1 MTHALRRPFAL
12 GLLLLGLALSAW
24 AQIAVPELTRR
35 VTDLTATLSADQVA
49 TLENKLAAFEA
60 QKGSQ
65 IAVLMVSTTAGEDIA
80 QFGIRIAEQWKIGRE
95 KADDGVI
102 LIVAKDDR
110 DMRLEVGY
118 GLEGAIPDAVAR
130 RVIAE
135 VIAPRFRDGS
145 YAAGIDAG
153 VDQLMRLIEGE
164 ALPPPESAVDSKSSG
179 ESLVLI
185 LVLGF
190 VLGSIISP
198 MLGRGVASSV
208 SGLATTGLGWLMSG
222 LLGSSLKIGG
232 LVFIAVL
239 LWGGIGRSGRGG
251 GGGGGFGGGIGGGGL
266 GGWSS
271 GGGFGGGLGG
281 GSWGGGGGGFGG
293 GGASGSW

>member
-1 MTHALRRPFAL
+1 MAHTIFRGLQLVGSRRPLVGF
-12 GLLLLGLALSAW
+12 GFLLAALALYAW

-35 VTDLTATLSADQVA
+35 VTDLTATLSAEQTA
-49 TLENKLAAFEA
+49 ALENKLAAFEA

-65 IAVLMVSTTAGEDIA
+65 IAVLMVPTTAGEDIA
-80 QFGIRIAEQWKIGRE
+80 QFGIRVAEQWKIGRE
-95 KADDGVI
+95 KVDDGVI

-135 VIAPRFRDGS
+135 VIAPRFREGA

-164 ALPPPESAVDSKSSG
+164 ALPPPASVRGEGDDAVFGLLVIGGVVVGWLLSVLMSRPAAGGLAALGSG
-179 ESLVLI
+179 AIGAFL
-185 LVLGF
+185 LGF
-190 VLGSIISP
+190 SPLLLII
-198 MLGRGVASSV
+198 GGFVFAAVASGFRHGGGWT
-208 SGLATTGLGWLMSG
+208 SG
-222 LLGSSLKIGG
+222 GG
-232 LVFIAVL
+232 M
-239 LWGGIGRSGRGG
+239 GRGG
-251 GGGGGFGGGIGGGGL
+251 GFG
-266 GGWSS
+266 
-271 GGGFGGGLGG
+271 GG